1 MTSPQDK
8 MDADRRRMML
18 RGGVG
23 ALALTALP
31 AMYAR
36 AATGAASAS
45 APSAELPL
53 FAGDKATLWRDDVL
67 SKAPTLL
74 KPLLSTGS
82 ASGAHVGAATP
93 KARKT
98 LMLEFFWLGC
108 PHCFEMERRLEASKL
123 EASGDLTVIRVP
135 IMQGRWRSGGQLV

>member
-1 MTSPQDK
+1 MTYPQDK

-36 AATGAASAS
+36 AATGA
-45 APSAELPL
+45 ELPL
-53 FAGDKATLWRDDVL
+53 FTGDRATLWRDDVL

-74 KPLLSTGS
+74 KPLLSTSS
-82 ASGAHVGAATP
+82 ASVESVGAATP